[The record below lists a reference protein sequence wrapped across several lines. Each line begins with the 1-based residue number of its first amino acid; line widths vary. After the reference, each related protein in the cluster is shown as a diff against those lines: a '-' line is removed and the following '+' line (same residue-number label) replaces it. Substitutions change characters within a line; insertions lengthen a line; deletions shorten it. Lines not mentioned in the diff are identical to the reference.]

1 VSLVAA
7 VALVL
12 LGLRARRAP
21 RVRTVRDGVLLALL
35 VLAPVVPLVAV
46 AAGPAQKTYSEPPL
60 TPDGRPVVAEGLDE
74 AAVRIDAKFDDG
86 VVLEAATLSNLEPR
100 VDSDVTLEL
109 DWRRS
114 PKVDPGL
121 GIFVHIESSGGT
133 AQNGDHIL
141 LSGVLAPEDAP
152 PDKTLRDVI
161 PLFIPEDA
169 RGKTW
174 KVWVGLWHVRRG
186 GSRVRVVDGGHTTVD
201 GDRVLA
207 VSFVPH

>member
-1 VSLVAA
+1 M
-7 VALVL
+7 
-12 LGLRARRAP
+12 
-21 RVRTVRDGVLLALL
+21 
-35 VLAPVVPLVAV
+35 
-46 AAGPAQKTYSEPPL
+46 
-60 TPDGRPVVAEGLDE
+60 AEGLDE
-74 AAVRIDAKFDDG
+74 AAVRIDAKFEDG
-86 VVLEAATLSNLEPR
+86 VVLEAATLSNLDPAAG
-100 VDSDVTLEL
+100 SDVTLEL

-121 GIFVHIESSGGT
+121 GIFVHIEPSSGT

-161 PLFIPEDA
+161 PLFIPEDG

-186 GSRVRVVDGGHTTVD
+186 GSRVHVIDGGHTLVD

-207 VSFVPH
+207 VSFVPR

>member
-7 VALVL
+7 AALVFI
-12 LGLRARRAP
+12 GLRARRSP
-21 RVRTVRDGVLLALL
+21 RVSTLRDGAILAALAL
-35 VLAPVVPLVAV
+35 APAVPLAV
-46 AAGPAQKTYSEPPL
+46 MAAGPAPKTFPEPPQ
-60 TPDGRPVVAEGLDE
+60 TPDGRPVVADGLDE
-74 AAVRIDAKFDDG
+74 AAVRIDAKFEDG
-86 VVLEAATLSNLEPR
+86 VVLEAATLSNP
-100 VDSDVTLEL
+100 DPMAGSDVSLEL

-114 PKVDPGL
+114 PTVDRGL
-121 GIFVHIESSGGT
+121 GIFVHIEPSSGSPT
-133 AQNGDHIL
+133 NGDHIL

-161 PLFIPEDA
+161 PLYIPDDA

-186 GSRVRVVDGGHTTVD
+186 GSRVRVTDPGHTLLD

-207 VSFVPH
+207 VSFVPR